1 MSDEQDKINLD
12 KIQIWTQREMISA
25 VFAGIVIGFAI
36 GLIF

>member
-1 MSDEQDKINLD
+1 MSDEQDKINSD
-12 KIQIWTQREMISA
+12 KIQIWTQNEMISA